1 MKRLLLLNIL
11 LLTSFLGEDHPL
23 TVKVKKKSSEAEA
36 KMKE

>member
-23 TVKVKKKSSEAEA
+23 TVKVKKISSDAEA